1 MKWNYTH
8 HPAYVR
14 KRKYVRPLFYHQL
27 KCTRFSRSTIFVENV
42 SIIYVN
48 LHNDNQ

>member
-14 KRKYVRPLFYHQL
+14 KRKNVRPSVYQQL
-27 KCTRFSRSTIFVENV
+27 NCTRFSRSTIFVENV

-48 LHNDNQ
+48 LH